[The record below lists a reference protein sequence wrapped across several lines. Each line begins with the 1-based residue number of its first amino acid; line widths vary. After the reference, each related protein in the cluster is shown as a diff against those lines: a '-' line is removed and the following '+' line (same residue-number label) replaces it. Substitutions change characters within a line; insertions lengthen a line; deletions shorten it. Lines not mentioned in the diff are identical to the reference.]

1 VTEPTRIVVSVREL
15 ESVKL
20 MVYQLQALHRQLAER
35 RQPEAED
42 LMRIL
47 RRFTDTHIEDDR
59 V

>member
-1 VTEPTRIVVSVREL
+1 MSEGRIVVSIREL

-20 MVYQLQALHRQLAER
+20 MVYELQQLHRRLAQK

-47 RRFTDTHIEDDR
+47 HRFTESHIEDDR
-59 V
+59 I